1 MPISCRPS
9 IESHTLMTIVSKSYQ
24 PTFDDFSKYE
34 KNSFA
39 KNRPPHP
46 LTLKLATER
55 VGLCN
60 SAGVSGS
67 GSLVSSL
74 QYVNSRLFIC
84 ASTTV
89 GAVLVPSSVNIAFQ
103 SIFSRVYSLTSP
115 ISHKS
120 SPVGGARGQMNFRRI

>member
-9 IESHTLMTIVSKSYQ
+9 IESHTLVTIVSKSYQ
-24 PTFDDFSKYE
+24 PTFADFAKYE

-55 VGLCN
+55 AGLCN

-84 ASTTV
+84 SSTTV
-89 GAVLVPSSVNIAFQ
+89 GAVLIPSSVNIAFQ
-103 SIFSRVYSLTSP
+103 SIFFEGVFTDQSLINP
-115 ISHKS
+115 PQWGLREGK
-120 SPVGGARGQMNFRRI
+120 

>member
-1 MPISCRPS
+1 MPISGRPS

-74 QYVNSRLFIC
+74 QYVNGRLFIC

-89 GAVLVPSSVNIAFQ
+89 GAVLIPSSVNIAFQ

-120 SPVGGARGQMNFRRI
+120 SPVGGARGQMNFR